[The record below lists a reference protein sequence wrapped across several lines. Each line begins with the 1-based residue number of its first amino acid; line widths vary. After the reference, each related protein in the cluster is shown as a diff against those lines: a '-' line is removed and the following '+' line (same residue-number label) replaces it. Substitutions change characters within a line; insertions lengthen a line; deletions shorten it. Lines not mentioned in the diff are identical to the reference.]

1 MTSAISGVFT
11 PRVTMMEVKNATPQV
26 LSDLLVRIGRLQYL
40 IVAFILSG
48 YIVFGRIFI
57 HFWSGDEY
65 QDAYIIALLTMIPLA
80 IPLIQNIAFSIILAQ
95 KKHQCRAITYAVIA
109 VVNVVTTYFAI
120 PRFGIIGAAAC
131 TAIAF
136 LLGNGLIMNIY
147 YYRVT
152 KLDIPRFW
160 KNIISMSV
168 VPVIFLIVGYII
180 VNKLLPVMGILEFL
194 IEIVI
199 YSILYSVFTWIFTMN
214 TYESNLFL
222 DLIKRLIPFLR

>member
-1 MTSAISGVFT
+1 M
-11 PRVTMMEVKNATPQV
+11 
-26 LSDLLVRIGRLQYL
+26 D
-40 IVAFILSG
+40 
-48 YIVFGRIFI
+48 
-57 HFWSGDEY
+57 
-65 QDAYIIALLTMIPLA
+65 
-80 IPLIQNIAFSIILAQ
+80 
-95 KKHQCRAITYAVIA
+95 
-109 VVNVVTTYFAI
+109 
-120 PRFGIIGAAAC
+120 
-131 TAIAF
+131 
-136 LLGNGLIMNIY
+136 

-180 VNKLLPVMGILEFL
+180 VNKLLPVRGILEFL

-214 TYESNLFL
+214 TYERNLFL

>member
-1 MTSAISGVFT
+1 M
-11 PRVTMMEVKNATPQV
+11 
-26 LSDLLVRIGRLQYL
+26 

-65 QDAYIIALLTMIPLA
+65 QDAYIVALLTMIPLA

-95 KKHQCRAITYAVIA
+95 KKHQFRAIIYAVIA
-109 VVNVVTTYFAI
+109 VINVVTTYLAI
-120 PRFGIIGAAAC
+120 PRFGIIGAAVC

-136 LLGNGLIMNIY
+136 FLGNGLIMNIY

-160 KNIISMSV
+160 KKYNFYERCSGDFSDSWIYYCKISY
-168 VPVIFLIVGYII
+168 FL
-180 VNKLLPVMGILEFL
+180 
-194 IEIVI
+194 
-199 YSILYSVFTWIFTMN
+199 
-214 TYESNLFL
+214 
-222 DLIKRLIPFLR
+222 